1 MPPDAP
7 TADRAA
13 ELARLL
19 GLQLHPEGGRYRE
32 IFRSPRRVTPVAD
45 RSADADADAGRRSAL
60 TCIDFLLAA
69 GERSAWH
76 RVASDE
82 AWHLLEGGPLRLWL
96 VPPALDRVDALELA
110 RADGVRA
117 PRHVVPAGWW
127 QAAEPLA
134 GCGHAYVGA
143 TVGPGFE
150 FADFAFGRD
159 DAALRRALG
168 ALRPDLLRLLD

>member
-1 MPPDAP
+1 MPNDVP
-7 TADRAA
+7 ADRPA

-19 GLQLHPEGGRYRE
+19 GLAAHPEGGHYRE
-32 IFRSPRRVTPVAD
+32 IFRSAARVAPSD
-45 RSADADADAGRRSAL
+45 GRDPRSAL
-60 TCIDFLLAA
+60 TSIDFVLAA
-69 GERSAWH
+69 GTHSAWH

-96 VPPALDRVDALELA
+96 APPGLDRIEPVDLA
-110 RADGVRA
+110 PADGVRA

-127 QAAEPLA
+127 QAVEPLA
-134 GCGHAYVGA
+134 GHAYVGA

-159 DAALRRALG
+159 DAALVAAVAR
-168 ALRPDLLRLLD
+168 LRPGLARLLD